1 MPKGQRYPDQFREE
15 AVRVVRASD
24 RSIRAVAEELGLKYS
39 TLCRWVQQAEIDDGA
54 RQGATSEELLE
65 LRALRK
71 EAAQLRT
78 ENEFLKKAAAFFAA
92 ETDRSIRNKRSG

>member
-1 MPKGQRYPDQFREE
+1 MPRGQQYPQQYREE
-15 AVRVVRASD
+15 AVRVARTSD
-24 RSIRAVAEELGLKYS
+24 RSIRAVADELGIKYS
-39 TLCRWVQQAEIDDGA
+39 TLCKWVQQAEIDDGA
-54 RQGATSEELLE
+54 RQGSSTEELVE

-92 ETDRSIRNKRSG
+92 ETDRSSRSKRSG